1 MAFNWNFKQRTRKG
15 FYSAPVESLMP
26 QAPGAIPTQMKGQVN
41 LPEIEQPFDFNSYFT
56 DLVNREEMDGYHPV
70 QNFSVPNQQHGGNP
84 AVDYDGYSPTT
95 PMTEQDVINQ
105 NLAERQTGNAGDMA
119 DWIQQG
125 GTPQAD
131 AAAAAQAQAEQEAAA
146 KEQQIANIQSQ
157 ISVLEKR
164 IKENTTKLQNFTG
177 NADKIAAIE
186 ARKINSQDPTM
197 IWRWK
202 ADKDEARRIANM
214 EKDKTKQLTA
224 ANAMYEIQNDLDSI
238 IVDDKMDSATQKAYL
253 GKLAGLKTLAQKNG
267 ISTSAIDAKI
277 KEVKGETETSKT
289 KGPEGTEYEGTSR
302 EQWDNEAEELL
313 NKPNLTQG
321 DIMKFKQKNPNI
333 SNEVRQ
339 KLEAKHSALIES
351 DKKKTYEKKW
361 NAYLADYEKQ
371 HGKVSDAFAKTL
383 RRIYDKKNKK
393 G

>member
-1 MAFNWNFKQRTRKG
+1 MAFNFNWSPQR
-15 FYSAPVESLMP
+15 
-26 QAPGAIPTQMKGQVN
+26 IPTKLKGQAN
-41 LPEIEQPFDFNSYFT
+41 LPELEQPFDFNSYFT
-56 DLVNREEMDGYHPV
+56 NLVNREEMDGYHPA

-84 AVDYDGYSPTT
+84 AVNYDGYSPTT
-95 PMTEQDVINQ
+95 PMTEEDIINQ
-105 NLAERQTGNAGDMA
+105 NLTERQTGNADDMA
-119 DWIQQG
+119 NWIQQG
-125 GTPQAD
+125 GTPEAD
-131 AAAAAQAQAEQEAAA
+131 AAAAAQEQAEQEAATR
-146 KEQQIANIQSQ
+146 EQEIANIKSK

-164 IKENTTKLQNFTG
+164 IKENTTKLNNWTG
-177 NADKIAAIE
+177 NADQIAAIE
-186 ARKINSQDPTM
+186 ARKINRQDPTS

-202 ADKDEARRIANM
+202 VDKDEARRIAKM

-238 IVDDKMDSATQKAYL
+238 VVDDKMDSATQKAYL

-313 NKPNLTQG
+313 GKPNLTQG

-361 NAYLADYEKQ
+361 NSYLADYEKQ
-371 HGKVSDAFAKTL
+371 NGKVSDKFKATL